1 MSNLERDPREIR
13 CTAGPAGGPATEAE
27 RAAAVPAPDAPAE
40 GGAPDER
47 EVLIG
52 REVPLGG
59 PRAMTVSR
67 TLPGVH
73 RRMIGAWCFV
83 DAYGPQLA
91 TMRVPPHPHTGLQT
105 VSWLVE
111 GEVLHRD
118 SLGTLQEIRPG
129 QLNLMTAGRGIS
141 HSEESPQTVLH
152 GVQLWVA
159 LPGEHRHTAP
169 AFEHHPELP
178 VLDGTGHRAR
188 VLMGALGGVTSP
200 ATAYTPLVGAE
211 LAIDGAAEVPLEPG
225 FEHGLLLLDGE
236 VAEVERGPLVYVPP
250 GRTSIRLSGR
260 GRVLLIGGEPFGEE
274 IVMWWNFVGRSHEEV
289 AAYRKE
295 WMDGEGFGVVEG
307 FDGAP
312 LPAPVLPGTRLKPRG
327 RVR

>member
-1 MSNLERDPREIR
+1 MSNLELDPREIR
-13 CTAGPAGGPATEAE
+13 CASGEVADAG
-27 RAAAVPAPDAPAE
+27 
-40 GGAPDER
+40 R
-47 EVLIG
+47 EVLEG

-59 PRAMTVSR
+59 PRAMAVSR
-67 TLPGVH
+67 TLPGVR

-83 DAYGPQLA
+83 DAYGPQRT

-118 SLGTLQEIRPG
+118 SLGTRQEIRPG
-129 QLNLMTAGRGIS
+129 RLNLMTAGRGIS
-141 HSEESPQTVLH
+141 HSEESPETVLH

-159 LPGEHRHTAP
+159 LPDSARHVEP
-169 AFEHHPELP
+169 AFEHHPVLP
-178 VLDGTGHRAR
+178 ALSGPGFAATVI
-188 VLMGALGGVTSP
+188 MGSLGGVTSP
-200 ATAYTPLVGAE
+200 ATACTPLVGAE
-211 LAIDGAAEVPLEPG
+211 ITVDGTGEVPVDPAY
-225 FEHGLLLLDGE
+225 EHGLLLLDGE
-236 VAEVERGPLVYVPP
+236 VREVERGPLTYLAP
-250 GRTSIRLSGR
+250 GRAGVRLSGR

-274 IVMWWNFVGRSHEEV
+274 IVMWWNFVGRTHDEV
-289 AAYRKE
+289 AAFRQE
-295 WMDGEGFGVVEG
+295 WMEGTGFGVVEG

>member
-1 MSNLERDPREIR
+1 MSNLELDPQEIR
-13 CTAGPAGGPATEAE
+13 CGAEAGADG
-27 RAAAVPAPDAPAE
+27 
-40 GGAPDER
+40 
-47 EVLIG
+47 EVLMG

-59 PRAMTVSR
+59 PRAMLVSR

-83 DAYGPQLA
+83 DAYGPQRA

-118 SLGTLQEIRPG
+118 SLGSLQEIRPG

-141 HSEESPQTVLH
+141 HSEESPESVLH

-159 LPGEHRHTAP
+159 LPGEHRHTGP
-169 AFEHHPELP
+169 AFEHHPALP
-178 VLDGTGHRAR
+178 VLTGPGFEAI
-188 VLMGALGGVTSP
+188 VVMGSLGGVESP
-200 ATAYTPLVGAE
+200 ATAFSPLVGAQI
-211 LAIDGAAEVPLEPG
+211 AVDGACEVPLSPG
-225 FEHGLLLLDGE
+225 FEHGVLLLDG
-236 VAEVERGPLVYVPP
+236 AVEHLEPGPLVYLPP
-250 GRTSIRLSGR
+250 GRSALRLSGR

-274 IVMWWNFVGRSHEEV
+274 IVMWWNFVGRSHDEI
-289 AAYRKE
+289 AAFRKD
-295 WMDGEGFGVVEG
+295 WMEGEGFGAVEG

-312 LPAPVLPGTRLKPRG
+312 LPAPVLPTTRLKPRG
-327 RVR
+327 RVRQSLRNV

>member
-1 MSNLERDPREIR
+1 MSNLELDPREIR
-13 CTAGPAGGPATEAE
+13 C
-27 RAAAVPAPDAPAE
+27 
-40 GGAPDER
+40 GGAEINGR
-47 EVLIG
+47 EVLEG
-52 REVPLGG
+52 RDVPLGG
-59 PRAMTVSR
+59 PRAMAVSR

-83 DAYGPQLA
+83 DAYGPQRS

-141 HSEESPQTVLH
+141 HSEESPETVLH

-159 LPGEHRHTAP
+159 LPDASRGVEP
-169 AFEHHPELP
+169 GFEHHPSLP
-178 VLDGTGHRAR
+178 VLSGPGFSATVVMGT
-188 VLMGALGGVTSP
+188 LGGVTSP

-211 LAIDGAAEVPLEPG
+211 VVVDGDCEVPVDPA

-236 VAEVERGPLVYVPP
+236 VAEVERGPLVYLPP
-250 GRTSIRLSGR
+250 GLGGVRLSGR
-260 GRVLLIGGEPFGEE
+260 GRVMLIGGEPFGEE
-274 IVMWWNFVGRSHEEV
+274 LVMWWNFVGRSHDEI
-289 AAYRKE
+289 AAFRKE
-295 WMDGEGFGVVEG
+295 WMEGGGFGVVEG

>member
-1 MSNLERDPREIR
+1 MSNLELDPQEIR
-13 CTAGPAGGPATEAE
+13 C
-27 RAAAVPAPDAPAE
+27 
-40 GGAPDER
+40 GADEINGR
-47 EVLIG
+47 EVLEG
-52 REVPLGG
+52 RDVPLGG
-59 PRAMTVSR
+59 PRAMAVSR

-83 DAYGPQLA
+83 DAYGPQRSA
-91 TMRVPPHPHTGLQT
+91 MRVPPHPHTGLQT
-105 VSWLVE
+105 VSWLVA

-141 HSEESPQTVLH
+141 HSEESPETVLH

-159 LPGEHRHTAP
+159 LPEASRHVEP
-169 AFEHHPELP
+169 GFEHHPSLP
-178 VLDGTGHRAR
+178 VLSGPGFSATVVMGT
-188 VLMGALGGVTSP
+188 LGGVTSP
-200 ATAYTPLVGAE
+200 ATAHTPLVGAE
-211 LAIDGAAEVPLEPG
+211 VVVDGDGEVPVDPA

-236 VAEVERGPLVYVPP
+236 VAEVERGPLVYLPP
-250 GRTSIRLSGR
+250 GRGGVRLSGR
-260 GRVLLIGGEPFGEE
+260 GRVMLIGGEPFGEE
-274 IVMWWNFVGRSHEEV
+274 LVMWWNFVGRSHDEI
-289 AAYRKE
+289 AAFREE
-295 WMDGEGFGVVEG
+295 WMEGEGFGVVEG

>member
-1 MSNLERDPREIR
+1 MSNLEREPREIR
-13 CTAGPAGGPATEAE
+13 CGAG
-27 RAAAVPAPDAPAE
+27 AA
-40 GGAPDER
+40 DER
-47 EVLIG
+47 EVLTG

-59 PRAMTVSR
+59 PRAMLVSR
-67 TLPGVH
+67 TLPHKH

-83 DAYGPQLA
+83 DAYGPQVA

-118 SLGTLQEIRPG
+118 SIGSLQEIRPG

-141 HSEESPQTVLH
+141 HSEESPQTTLH

-159 LPGEHRHTAP
+159 LPDAHRQVAP
-169 AFEHHPELP
+169 GFEHHPELP
-178 VLDGTGHRAR
+178 GLAGPGFRAR
-188 VLMGALGGVTSP
+188 VIMGTLGGVTSP
-200 ATAYTPLVGAE
+200 ATAYSPLVGAE
-211 LAIDGAAEVPLEPG
+211 LDVEGEAEVPVEPG
-225 FEHGLLLLDGE
+225 FEHGLLLFDGE
-236 VAEVERGPLVYVPP
+236 VAGAERGALVYLPP
-250 GRTSIRLSGR
+250 GRTSIRLAGR

-295 WMDGEGFGVVEG
+295 WMEGEGFGVVEG
-307 FDGAP
+307 FDGEP